1 MKELYPWQVTTWQTL
16 QGLRARLPNAI
27 LLQGAQGIGKFDLAV
42 NFAQS
47 LLCETPRADGLACQ
61 TCSSCRW
68 FLQDSH
74 PDYRLIQSEAL
85 NAADEVEEKA
95 SAKKPSKEISVEQIR
110 QLANFTNLSAHR
122 GGYRLI
128 VINPAESMNT
138 NSANSLLKTLEEP
151 TDKLLFILVTHKPQQ
166 LLPTILSRCLSVPVS
181 TPSAEVGAAWLAQQG
196 ISQAHNLLAQSGFAP
211 LLALQW
217 QAAGEGAEERA
228 QLLAA
233 ISQPAQLDVLAL
245 AESLQR
251 SSPVTIVHCLQQWCY
266 DLASAKLTGV
276 VRYFPEQSAV
286 LQKLG
291 AVISTMNLLS
301 FHKELLIARK
311 EAFHPLNARLK
322 FESLLFSYRQ
332 LFAKA
337 G

>member
-1 MKELYPWQVTTWQTL
+1 MKKLYPWQTASWQTL

-47 LLCETPRADGLACQ
+47 LLCEAPRADGLACQ
-61 TCSSCRW
+61 TCASCHW

-110 QLANFTNLSAHR
+110 QLANFTNLTAHR
-122 GGYRLI
+122 GGYRII
-128 VINPAESMNT
+128 VIHPAESMNT

-166 LLPTILSRCLSVPVS
+166 LLPTILSRCLSVPVA
-181 TPSAEVGAAWLAQQG
+181 TPSAEVGVAWLAQQG
-196 ISQAHNLLAQSGFAP
+196 VSQPQNVLAASGFAP

-217 QAAGEGAEERA
+217 QEAGEGAEERT

-233 ISQPAQLDVLAL
+233 LSQPSQLDALAL

-251 SSPVTIVHCLQQWCY
+251 SVPVTIVHYLQQWCY
-266 DLASAKLTGV
+266 DLESAKLTGV
-276 VRYFPEQSAV
+276 VRYFPKQAAV
-286 LQKLG
+286 LHKL
-291 AVISTMNLLS
+291 AEVISTMGLLS
-301 FHKELLIARK
+301 FQQELLIARK

-322 FESLLFSYRQ
+322 FESLLLSYRQ
-332 LFAKA
+332 LFAKS

>member
-1 MKELYPWQVTTWQTL
+1 MKELYPWQSDVWQTL
-16 QGLRARLPNAI
+16 RGLRSRLPNAI
-27 LLQGAQGIGKFDLAV
+27 LLRGAAGLGKLDLAV

-47 LLCETPRADGLACQ
+47 LLCEAPLADGWACQ
-61 TCSSCRW
+61 TCASCHW
-68 FLQDSH
+68 FAQESH

-85 NAADEVEEKA
+85 NAADDAEEKT
-95 SAKKPSKEISVEQIR
+95 SGKKPSKEISVEQIR
-110 QLANFTNLSAHR
+110 QLANFTNLSACR
-122 GGYRLI
+122 GGYRVV
-128 VINPAESMNT
+128 VIYPAESMNIS
-138 NSANSLLKTLEEP
+138 SANSLLKTLEEP

-166 LLPTILSRCLSVPVS
+166 LLPTILSRCLSVSVA
-181 TPSAEVGAAWLAQQG
+181 TPSAEIGATWLSQQG
-196 ISQAHNLLAQSGFAP
+196 VQHPHNALAESGFAP

-217 QAAGEGAEERA
+217 QAAGEGAAERI
-228 QLLAA
+228 QLLNA

-266 DLASAKLTGV
+266 DLASAKLTGG
-276 VRYFPEQSAV
+276 VRYFPEQAAL
-286 LQKLG
+286 LQKLSG
-291 AVISTMNLLS
+291 VVSMMKLLS
-301 FHKELLIARK
+301 FQKELLLARK

-322 FESLLFSYRQ
+322 FEALLFSYRQ